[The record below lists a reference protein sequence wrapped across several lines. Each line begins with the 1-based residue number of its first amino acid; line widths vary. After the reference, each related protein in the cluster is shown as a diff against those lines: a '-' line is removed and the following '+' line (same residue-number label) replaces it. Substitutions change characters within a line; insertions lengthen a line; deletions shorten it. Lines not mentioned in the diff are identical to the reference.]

1 MTNMK
6 KRLIYGGCAA
16 LIFLIECLLVG
27 TSGFLR
33 YTLGDLLVVML
44 IYAALR
50 VILPDR
56 PKPLWM
62 AVGVFAFA
70 LCVELSQYFN
80 LIGLLGLGDEK
91 LAHLTMGSTFD
102 LGDIA
107 AYALG
112 CGAALEA
119 DWWLRRKNQPR

>member
-44 IYAALR
+44 IYASLR

-102 LGDIA
+102 WVDIA
-107 AYALG
+107 AYAVG
-112 CGAALEA
+112 CGAAFGS
-119 DWWLRRKNQPR
+119 DWWLRRINQPR